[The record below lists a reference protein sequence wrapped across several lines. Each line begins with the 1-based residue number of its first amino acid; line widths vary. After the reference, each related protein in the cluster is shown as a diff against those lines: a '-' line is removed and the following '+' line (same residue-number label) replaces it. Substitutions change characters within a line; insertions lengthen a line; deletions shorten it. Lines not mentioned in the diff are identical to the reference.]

1 MQVDRFLGSTLA
13 ILLLFIG
20 KGLVAGVEPL
30 RRYRIS
36 EALAGGMLY
45 VATLRALARSWL
57 FEAAS
62 PCEIQSSS

>member
-30 RRYRIS
+30 RRYRD
-36 EALAGGMLY
+36 LAPH
-45 VATLRALARSWL
+45 R
-57 FEAAS
+57 
-62 PCEIQSSS
+62 CSS